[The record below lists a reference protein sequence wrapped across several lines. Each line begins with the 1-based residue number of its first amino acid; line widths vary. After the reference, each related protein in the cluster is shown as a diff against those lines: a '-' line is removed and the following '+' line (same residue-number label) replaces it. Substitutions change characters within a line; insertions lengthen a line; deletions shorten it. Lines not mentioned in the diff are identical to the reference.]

1 MAHDWESVLG
11 TGGGDLEAAFDAAVS
26 DELYLDHPRASGTGV
41 SPEDPGD
48 DEVVL
53 PFEELN

>member
-11 TGGGDLEAAFDAAVS
+11 TGGGDLEAAVS